1 MLRLA
6 LRLFGLLTLAGAFAA
21 LVIDGTRSIA
31 AGEIMLTPLGSTAIW
46 LFPAKF
52 PILQPAVERHLHPW
66 LWDPLLVSLLL
77 TPTFLA
83 LGGLGLLLFAA
94 GLLRRRR

>member
-31 AGEIMLTPLGSTAIW
+31 AGEVMLTPLGSTAIW

-94 GLLRRRR
+94 GLRRRRR

>member
-1 MLRLA
+1 MIRFLLRFTGFWLLA
-6 LRLFGLLTLAGAFAA
+6 AGFVA
-21 LVIDGTRSIA
+21 LIVDGTRSIA

-94 GLLRRRR
+94 GLRRRRR